1 MKKLNHFLP
10 YFLLLLIL
18 VSCASVYNS
27 YNYLF
32 EKVKNQSVLL
42 VSDNKIYCS
51 GVIIAKDYVL
61 TADHCIKLGPNEG
74 NVRFYDKSE
83 RAFTVVKAGNFE
95 NSPDLALLS
104 VLTKENPA
112 KLGKEPLVG
121 DLVAAVGA
129 AYRLGWTF
137 TFGVVSAVNQELI
150 DEYTGQSNGKFLQ
163 HDAQISPGS
172 SGGGLYNIYGEL
184 VGINVRAGAGISFA
198 VPLDQIR
205 DFLKDAIPEKR

>member
-1 MKKLNHFLP
+1 MKKLLQFLP
-10 YFLLLLIL
+10 YFLIFLFL
-18 VSCASVYNS
+18 VFDISAYNS

-32 EKVKNQSVLL
+32 EKVKNHSVLL
-42 VSDNKIYCS
+42 VSNNQIYCS

-61 TADHCIKLGPNEG
+61 TADHCIKFGPSESNI
-74 NVRFYDKSE
+74 RFYDKSE

-104 VLTKENPA
+104 VPTKENPA

-121 DLVAAVGA
+121 DFVAAIGA
-129 AYRLGWTF
+129 AYQLGWTF
-137 TFGVVSAVNQELI
+137 TLGVVSAVNRELI

-163 HDAQISPGS
+163 HDAQINPGS
-172 SGGGLYNIYGEL
+172 SGGGLYNIYGKL
-184 VGINVRAGAGISFA
+184 VGINVRAGTGISFA

-205 DFLKDAIPEKR
+205 NFLKDAIPEKR